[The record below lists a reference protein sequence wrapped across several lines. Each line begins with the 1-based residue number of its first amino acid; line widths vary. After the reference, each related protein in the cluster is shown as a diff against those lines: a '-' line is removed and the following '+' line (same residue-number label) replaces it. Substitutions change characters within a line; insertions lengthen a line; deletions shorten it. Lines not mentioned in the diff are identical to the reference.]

1 MKEERKIFANNK
13 IRLEMDVLAN
23 VSGGITDY
31 FFALPY
37 PSPDDS
43 FNGIVVPDKIEDIYT
58 NW

>member
-13 IRLEMDVLAN
+13 IRLEMGDLAN
-23 VSGGITDY
+23 VSGGILDY
-31 FFALPY
+31 FGLAY
-37 PSPDDS
+37 PIPDDS